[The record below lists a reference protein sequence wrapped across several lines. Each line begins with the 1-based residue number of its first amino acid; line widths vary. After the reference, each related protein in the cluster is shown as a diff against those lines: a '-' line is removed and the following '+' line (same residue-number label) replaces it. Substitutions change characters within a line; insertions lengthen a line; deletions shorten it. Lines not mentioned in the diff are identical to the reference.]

1 MLHLDLYLAVGSFV
15 IATMFLFLALR
26 VQRRLG
32 GYPLGLTVARARGW
46 QINVISQLANKHD
59 H

>member
-1 MLHLDLYLAVGSFV
+1 MDLYLAVGSFV